1 MSTVKI
7 KTAEL
12 EGDQL
17 DLAVALAF
25 GIGGD
30 VGIRTGYGCSYYN
43 GAGLVSYNPSSNW
56 ALCGMLMEVHSISCY
71 QSTDPETRTLIHW
84 VAVAEKHEGRR
95 KGLVA
100 SNPKTAICRSIVA
113 SKLGDTVEIPAELL
127 EAV

>member
-1 MSTVKI
+1 MSTVKV

-30 VGIRTGYGCSYYN
+30 VGIRTGYGCSYHN

-71 QSTDPETRTLIHW
+71 QSSDPATGKVYHW
-84 VAVAEKHEGRR
+84 VGVKEGVGERR
-95 KGLVA
+95 RGFTA
-100 SNPKTAICRSIVA
+100 IHPKIAICRAIVA